1 MITKE
6 ESTILKGL
14 FMLTVVVNHTISLYF
29 NPSSDIAVI
38 INHLCDN
45 VGMFGFTFL
54 SGYGIYK
61 SSRKQMANFW
71 EKRIVSVYIPAFI
84 VNILVLLFSLAM
96 GNTYSRA
103 EINDSVFMLTRQNHI
118 NGPLWYIPFIFSWY
132 FIFYIVEIIK
142 YKNKMV
148 GWSLLLGITFIMWYL
163 YPEVHPNAT
172 WYAFAFV
179 LGWSCAIMHERQKL
193 CIFQANLNNL
203 ARYILNLG
211 ICIISFVIICNTNEK
226 TVMGFEVP
234 FRVATVSQNL
244 FTFIFVLSFAR
255 IVKLITQKITI
266 HKIGLWLGEVSFEIY
281 LFHYAILVE
290 PVKNN
295 LIEGNAVFLIINTI
309 LLMIVAQLFKNTYSK
324 ISQYILKSART
335 IGNER
340 NN

>member
-14 FMLTVVVNHTISLYF
+14 FMLTVVVNHTISFYF

-38 INHLCDN
+38 ITHLCDN

-71 EKRIVSVYIPAFI
+71 EKRIVNVYIPAFI

-142 YKNKMV
+142 YKINKWMD
-148 GWSLLLGITFIMWYL
+148 GWMEFAARNYL
-163 YPEVHPNAT
+163 YNV
-172 WYAFAFV
+172 V
-179 LGWSCAIMHERQKL
+179 SVSRGSSQ
-193 CIFQANLNNL
+193 
-203 ARYILNLG
+203 RYMVC
-211 ICIISFVIICNTNEK
+211 ICICSWLELCN
-226 TVMGFEVP
+226 
-234 FRVATVSQNL
+234 
-244 FTFIFVLSFAR
+244 
-255 IVKLITQKITI
+255 
-266 HKIGLWLGEVSFEIY
+266 
-281 LFHYAILVE
+281 
-290 PVKNN
+290 
-295 LIEGNAVFLIINTI
+295 NA
-309 LLMIVAQLFKNTYSK
+309 
-324 ISQYILKSART
+324 
-335 IGNER
+335 
-340 NN
+340 